1 LNERNELLLVCD
13 TRQNIYQ
20 RDIDWTDG
28 KMRNVKFRGDW
39 GKLKENKSYR
49 LPNQIVQVVNDFAVQ
64 FLEREAENNS
74 IAYNQMELFDNPQL
88 IWENVSTINQGIEL
102 CEKAYNHFFNQGIQP
117 SDIIFLIPDHKIG
130 WQLVGNFESKGI
142 NVNHVFENPEKNHYH
157 KKSFWMGDSRLK
169 MSTIHSFKG
178 SELKTV
184 ILLVSENTY
193 PMNTGKSLDYL
204 VYTALSRS
212 LKDLCVIN
220 CCNKYDSFGS
230 TWQQLN

>member
-1 LNERNELLLVCD
+1 MLVCD

-117 SDIIFLIPDHKIG
+117 SDIIFLIPDHKI
-130 WQLVGNFESKGI
+130 
-142 NVNHVFENPEKNHYH
+142 
-157 KKSFWMGDSRLK
+157 
-169 MSTIHSFKG
+169 
-178 SELKTV
+178 
-184 ILLVSENTY
+184 
-193 PMNTGKSLDYL
+193 
-204 VYTALSRS
+204 
-212 LKDLCVIN
+212 
-220 CCNKYDSFGS
+220 
-230 TWQQLN
+230 

>member
-1 LNERNELLLVCD
+1 
-13 TRQNIYQ
+13 
-20 RDIDWTDG
+20 
-28 KMRNVKFRGDW
+28 M
-39 GKLKENKSYR
+39 
-49 LPNQIVQVVNDFAVQ
+49 
-64 FLEREAENNS
+64 
-74 IAYNQMELFDNPQL
+74 
-88 IWENVSTINQGIEL
+88 
-102 CEKAYNHFFNQGIQP
+102 
-117 SDIIFLIPDHKIG
+117 IFLVPDHKIG
-130 WQLVGNFESKGI
+130 WQLVGIFESKGI

-178 SELKTV
+178 WELKTV
-184 ILLVSENTY
+184 ILLIPENTH

-220 CCNKYDSFGS
+220 CCNKYDSFGN